1 MARGKKWRVSGEKV
15 CEAKKYLPELA
26 WKNVQKDFDK
36 NVRVCFEKIKDG
48 VPVKEISNLL
58 GITESGVYVYK
69 NRVVDKLKVEIK
81 RLRQELD

>member
-1 MARGKKWRVSGEKV
+1 MKYQQGDVLLETI
-15 CEAKKYLPELA
+15 AK
-26 WKNVQKDFDK
+26 DST
-36 NVRVCFEKIKDG
+36 FEKIKDG